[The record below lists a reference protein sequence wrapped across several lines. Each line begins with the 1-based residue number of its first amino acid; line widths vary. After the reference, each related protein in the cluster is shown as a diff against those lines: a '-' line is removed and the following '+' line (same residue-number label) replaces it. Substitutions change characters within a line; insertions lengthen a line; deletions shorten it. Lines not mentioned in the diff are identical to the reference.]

1 MSLHSKLFLGGLCL
15 VLTGFGGCGSGL
27 FSNKEEISTIDTIG
41 PMSSVETSGDN
52 LEIDFDALEQQ
63 QQASQDQEMIESEP
77 LIKAPDESFLV
88 QMAQPVFTSPTESEA
103 SIVQPIVMI
112 LDNDQDGVEDTIDNC
127 LGLSNSGQVDT
138 DHDGL
143 GNDCDA
149 TPYGE
154 GTLDTD
160 QDGITDLS
168 DNCPEVYNPEQKEC

>member
-1 MSLHSKLFLGGLCL
+1 MKRYLLLGGLCL
-15 VLTGFGGCGSGL
+15 VLTGFSGCGGGL

-41 PMSSVETSGDN
+41 PMSSVETSSDD

-63 QQASQDQEMIESEP
+63 QASQDQEMIENEP
-77 LIKAPDESFLV
+77 LIEAPTESFLV
-88 QMAQPVFTSPTESEA
+88 QTAQPVSISPTESEE
-103 SIVQPIVMI
+103 SVVQPIVMI
-112 LDNDQDGVEDTIDNC
+112 LDDDQDGVEDTVDNC
-127 LGLSNSGQVDT
+127 LGLSNSAQVDT

-154 GTLDTD
+154 GSIDTD

-168 DNCPEVYNPEQKEC
+168 DNCPTVYNPEQGSC